1 MLNSIENKKILI
13 VIGGGIAAYKV
24 LDVIREL
31 RKNNCEVKTILTNS
45 GKEFV
50 TPLSISALSKN
61 KVFENLFDPNNEGE
75 MDHIALSRWCDLI
88 LVAPTT
94 ANLMANFAH
103 GEAKDFAT
111 TVIMASNKP
120 IFLAPAM
127 NVEMWNNQATQE
139 NFQKLIQFKYKFI
152 GPIVGEMACGEVG
165 VGKMSSPEE
174 IILTNSGKEFVTPLS
189 ISALSKNKV
198 FENLF
203 DPNNEGEMDHIALS
217 RWCDLILVAPT
228 TANLMA
234 NFAHGEAKDFAT
246 TVIMASNK
254 PIFLAP
260 AMNVEMWNNQATQ
273 ENFQKL
279 IQFKYKF
286 IGPVVGEMACGE
298 VGVGKM
304 SSPEEI
310 ILTIKNYFLSKNL
323 FNNKNLKAL
332 VTAGSTREYIDPVRF
347 LSNESSGKQGFEI
360 AKSLNDI
367 GFKTKLVIGPNSL
380 NIKNEDNLEVINV
393 TTAKQ
398 MFEACKDNL
407 PVDVAVCTAAVSDFK
422 VKNYSEEKIKKEGLE
437 DFNLELEKNIDILS
451 FIASQNINRPR
462 LVVGFAAET
471 KNIIEN
477 AQKKIQNKHCDWIV
491 ANNVADKSIGF
502 NSDYNEVF
510 LISKNK
516 EVEKFNKT
524 TKSEIAK
531 KLSNKILHALIQ

>member
-152 GPIVGEMACGEVG
+152 GPAVGEMACGEVG
-165 VGKMSSPEE
+165 
-174 IILTNSGKEFVTPLS
+174 
-189 ISALSKNKV
+189 A
-198 FENLF
+198 
-203 DPNNEGEMDHIALS
+203 
-217 RWCDLILVAPT
+217 
-228 TANLMA
+228 
-234 NFAHGEAKDFAT
+234 
-246 TVIMASNK
+246 
-254 PIFLAP
+254 
-260 AMNVEMWNNQATQ
+260 
-273 ENFQKL
+273 
-279 IQFKYKF
+279 
-286 IGPVVGEMACGE
+286 
-298 VGVGKM
+298 GKM

-323 FNNKNLKAL
+323 FNSKNLKAL

-380 NIKNEDNLEVINV
+380 DIKNQENLEVINV

-422 VKNYSEEKIKKEGLE
+422 VKNYNEEKIKKEGLE
-437 DFNLELEKNIDILS
+437 DFNLELEKN
-451 FIASQNINRPR
+451 
-462 LVVGFAAET
+462 AAET

>member
-152 GPIVGEMACGEVG
+152 GP
-165 VGKMSSPEE
+165 
-174 IILTNSGKEFVTPLS
+174 T
-189 ISALSKNKV
+189 
-198 FENLF
+198 
-203 DPNNEGEMDHIALS
+203 
-217 RWCDLILVAPT
+217 
-228 TANLMA
+228 
-234 NFAHGEAKDFAT
+234 
-246 TVIMASNK
+246 
-254 PIFLAP
+254 
-260 AMNVEMWNNQATQ
+260 
-273 ENFQKL
+273 
-279 IQFKYKF
+279 
-286 IGPVVGEMACGE
+286 VGEMACGE

-380 NIKNEDNLEVINV
+380 DIKNQDNLEVISV

-451 FIASQNINRPR
+451 YIASQNINRPR

>member
-152 GPIVGEMACGEVG
+152 GPI
-165 VGKMSSPEE
+165 
-174 IILTNSGKEFVTPLS
+174 I
-189 ISALSKNKV
+189 
-198 FENLF
+198 
-203 DPNNEGEMDHIALS
+203 
-217 RWCDLILVAPT
+217 
-228 TANLMA
+228 
-234 NFAHGEAKDFAT
+234 
-246 TVIMASNK
+246 
-254 PIFLAP
+254 
-260 AMNVEMWNNQATQ
+260 
-273 ENFQKL
+273 
-279 IQFKYKF
+279 
-286 IGPVVGEMACGE
+286 GEMACGE

-380 NIKNEDNLEVINV
+380 NIK
-393 TTAKQ
+393 
-398 MFEACKDNL
+398 DNL

-437 DFNLELEKNIDILS
+437 DFNLELEKNVDILS
-451 FIASQNINRPR
+451 FISSQNINRPR

-477 AQKKIQNKHCDWIV
+477 AQKKIQNKHCDWIL

>member
-152 GPIVGEMACGEVG
+152 GP
-165 VGKMSSPEE
+165 
-174 IILTNSGKEFVTPLS
+174 T
-189 ISALSKNKV
+189 
-198 FENLF
+198 
-203 DPNNEGEMDHIALS
+203 
-217 RWCDLILVAPT
+217 
-228 TANLMA
+228 
-234 NFAHGEAKDFAT
+234 
-246 TVIMASNK
+246 
-254 PIFLAP
+254 
-260 AMNVEMWNNQATQ
+260 
-273 ENFQKL
+273 
-279 IQFKYKF
+279 
-286 IGPVVGEMACGE
+286 VGEMACGE

-380 NIKNEDNLEVINV
+380 DIKNQENLEVINV

-398 MFEACKDNL
+398 MFEACKDN
-407 PVDVAVCTAAVSDFK
+407 F
-422 VKNYSEEKIKKEGLE
+422 
-437 DFNLELEKNIDILS
+437 
-451 FIASQNINRPR
+451 
-462 LVVGFAAET
+462 
-471 KNIIEN
+471 
-477 AQKKIQNKHCDWIV
+477 
-491 ANNVADKSIGF
+491 
-502 NSDYNEVF
+502 
-510 LISKNK
+510 
-516 EVEKFNKT
+516 
-524 TKSEIAK
+524 
-531 KLSNKILHALIQ
+531 